1 MECSQKKL
9 TDDCFVRRCQDCIE
23 TYGEGKVGAGSVD
36 SSHADRQVTDVEG
49 ETLLASDHAADHLR
63 GLDLTG

>member
-1 MECSQKKL
+1 MECSQTL
-9 TDDCFVRRCQDCIE
+9 TDDCYVWRCQDCIE
-23 TYGEGKVGAGSVD
+23 TYGESKVGASSVD
-36 SSHADRQVTDVEG
+36 ASHADRQVPDVEG